1 MTPHDDNQDTRVRP
15 LIGIILGDPVGI
27 GPELIAKLL
36 ADPASQES
44 GHAVLVADPWLWE
57 EGQRIAG
64 TRLDLPIIEH
74 FAAAHEHSTPV
85 LMPIDSISRDETR
98 YGEANAAGGRSARQ
112 ALTLCLDAA
121 VKGDIE
127 GICFGPLNKYAMK
140 LGGMNFEDELGFFT
154 DYLGVSDYTCEFNTF
169 GRIWTSRIS
178 SHIPLKDAPSY
189 VTRERILKATR
200 LTDKSLRLAG
210 IAEPR
215 IAVAAF
221 NPHGGENGTCGREE
235 IDIISPTVQEAQA
248 EGLTVSGPHPADT
261 LFLKVRD
268 GEYDAVVTMFHDQ
281 GQIAIK
287 LLGFHEGV
295 TVHGGLPVPIT
306 TPAHGTA
313 YDIAS
318 SGKANLR
325 PTLNAFNLVCQMA
338 VSNRHSS

>member
-1 MTPHDDNQDTRVRP
+1 MPPLRDTSRSGDCP
-15 LIGIILGDPVGI
+15 LIGLVLGDPGGI

-36 ADPASQES
+36 AEPATQES
-44 GHAVLVADPWLWE
+44 GHTVLVADPWLWE
-57 EGQRIAG
+57 EGQRVAG
-64 TRLDLPIIEH
+64 TRLDLPAVES
-74 FAAAHEHSTPV
+74 FAEARGHSTPV
-85 LMPIDSISRDETR
+85 LMPIDSISREETR

-112 ALTLCLDAA
+112 ALTQCLDAA
-121 VKGDIE
+121 VRGDID

-140 LGGMNFEDELGFFT
+140 LGGMNYEDELGFFA
-154 DYLGVSDYTCEFNTF
+154 DYLGVDEYTCEFNTF
-169 GRIWTSRIS
+169 GSIWTSRIS

-210 IAEPR
+210 VVDPR

-221 NPHGGENGTCGREE
+221 NPHGGESGTCGREE
-235 IDIISPTVQEAQA
+235 IDTIAPAVEKAQA

-295 TVHGGLPVPIT
+295 TVHGGLPIPIT

-325 PTLNAFNLVCQMA
+325 PTHNAFKLACQMA
-338 VSNRHSS
+338 ASTRFSR

>member
-1 MTPHDDNQDTRVRP
+1 MTSPNDTFRPGDRP
-15 LIGIILGDPVGI
+15 LIGLVLGDPGGI

-36 ADPASQES
+36 AAPDTQAS
-44 GHAVLVADPWLWE
+44 GRAILVADPWLWE

-64 TRLDLPIIEH
+64 TRLELPIVERFAEAREH
-74 FAAAHEHSTPV
+74 ATPV
-85 LMPIDSISRDETR
+85 LLPIDSIPREDAR

-112 ALTLCLDAA
+112 ALTHCLDAA
-121 VKGDIE
+121 VRGDID

-140 LGGMNFEDELGFFT
+140 LGGMNFEDELGFFA
-154 DYLGVSDYTCEFNTF
+154 DYLGVDGYTCEFNTL
-169 GRIWTSRIS
+169 GNIWTSRVS
-178 SHIPLKDAPSY
+178 SHIPLKDAAAY
-189 VTRERILKATR
+189 VSRERILAATR

-210 IAEPR
+210 FDEPR

-221 NPHGGENGTCGREE
+221 NPHAGENGTCGSEE
-235 IDIISPTVQEAQA
+235 IEIIAPAVEAARA
-248 EGLTVSGPHPADT
+248 EGFRISGPHPADT

-313 YDIAS
+313 YDIAG

-325 PTLNAFNLVCQMA
+325 PTRNAFNLVCRMA
-338 VSNRHSS
+338 ASNQHSH

>member
-1 MTPHDDNQDTRVRP
+1 MTSSNDTQNSGDRP
-15 LIGIILGDPVGI
+15 VIGIVLGDPGGI

-36 ADPASQES
+36 AEPTTQEA

-64 TRLDLPIIEH
+64 TRLKLPIVEN
-74 FAAAHEHSTPV
+74 FAEVHQHATSV
-85 LMPIDSISRDETR
+85 LMPIDSIAREETR

-112 ALTLCLDAA
+112 ALTQCLDAA
-121 VKGDIE
+121 VRGDIK

-140 LGGMNFEDELGFFT
+140 LGGMNFEDELGFFA
-154 DYLGVSDYTCEFNTF
+154 DYLGVNDYTCEFNTF
-169 GRIWTSRIS
+169 GNIWTSRIS

-189 VTRERILKATR
+189 VSRERILEATR
-200 LTDKSLRLAG
+200 LTDESLRLAG
-210 IAEPR
+210 FAEPR

-221 NPHGGENGTCGREE
+221 NPHGGESGTCGREE
-235 IDIISPTVQEAQA
+235 IDIIAPAVEEALA
-248 EGLTVSGPHPADT
+248 EGISVSGPHPADT

-268 GEYDAVVTMFHDQ
+268 GVYDAVVTMFHDQ

-318 SGKANLR
+318 LGEANLR
-325 PTLNAFNLVCQMA
+325 PTHNAFKLACQMA
-338 VSNRHSS
+338 SSSRLSR